1 MKGNEKGNEVGL
13 SDKEQKSTEGK
24 LRVSELDG
32 GLSRVEEMSGVV
44 SERQELDAGWRRSR
58 EGFELI

>member
-1 MKGNEKGNEVGL
+1 MNGKENGNEVGL
-13 SDKEQKSTEGK
+13 SDKEQKSTERK

-44 SERQELDAGWRRSR
+44 SERQELDAGWRGSR
-58 EGFELI
+58 EAFELI